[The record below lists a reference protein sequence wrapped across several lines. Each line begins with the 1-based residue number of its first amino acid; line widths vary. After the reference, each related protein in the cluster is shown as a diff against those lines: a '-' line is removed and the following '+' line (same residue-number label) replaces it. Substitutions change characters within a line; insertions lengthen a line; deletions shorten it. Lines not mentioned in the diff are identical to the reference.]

1 MNESGINKNEVRS
14 YVEEQDFYNDA
25 NWATKQGIKLAMKT
39 KGLKKGGEVVELSQD
54 MIAQLIAA
62 GADIEII

>member
-1 MNESGINKNEVRS
+1 MNFAGSPNTYGTA
-14 YVEEQDFYNDA
+14 QD
-25 NWATKQGIKLAMKT
+25 
-39 KGLKKGGEVVELSQD
+39 GLEMETGGEVVELSQD

>member
-1 MNESGINKNEVRS
+1 MGK
-14 YVEEQDFYNDA
+14 QTFKKP
-25 NWATKQGIKLAMKT
+25 TKET
-39 KGLKKGGEVVELSQD
+39 GGEIVELSQD